1 MLGGANFSPAAV
13 CRFTPSGDRESGESG
28 GSTWN
33 YGGGEISDR
42 LYTNFTRLNA
52 THGRYLFVFTGLARI
67 VRLGVAF

>member
-52 THGRYLFVFTGLARI
+52 THGR
-67 VRLGVAF
+67 